1 MTPGVVGKSLGS
13 GGRTWNSRGMDLD
26 DTTDRA
32 RPGLMPDGDL
42 LDRVHDFLRGF
53 ERRQAERVV
62 ELPGGFAVLSPR
74 YAASHDHNKLCFLG
88 GVEAPEA
95 LRLADDVLGGAGL
108 GHRLVVV
115 GDDEVGAALAEPFQ
129 RAGYTHDVE
138 LIMVE
143 RGAGTGAGPRR
154 PAGADPVVVEP
165 VTAGDLADMERDG
178 WRGALPD
185 ASPETVEQLV
195 GRRCART
202 RAADSVL
209 FLAVR
214 DGDEVVARADLYLDP
229 ARGLAQ
235 IEDVLTDEAHRNR
248 GYAQALL
255 GDATRRA
262 REAGCA
268 TRFLLAAADDWPQV
282 LYGRLG
288 YAVIGSRHLF
298 SRTG

>member
-1 MTPGVVGKSLGS
+1 
-13 GGRTWNSRGMDLD
+13 MDLD
-26 DTTDRA
+26 DTTGRVL
-32 RPGLMPDGDL
+32 PGPTADGDL
-42 LDRVHDFLRGF
+42 LDRVRDFLRGF
-53 ERRQAERVV
+53 ERRQAHRVV
-62 ELPGGFAVLSPR
+62 ELPGGFAVLSAR
-74 YAASHDHNKLCFLG
+74 YAASHDHNKLCFRG
-88 GVEAPEA
+88 GVSAPEA

-115 GDDEVGAALAEPFQ
+115 DDDEVGAAFAGPFQ

-143 RGAGTGAGPRR
+143 RGTLPTVGTRR
-154 PAGADPVVVEP
+154 PAGAGPVVVEP
-165 VTAGDLADMERDG
+165 VTADDLADMERDG

-185 ASPETVEQLV
+185 ASPEVVEQLV
-195 GRRCART
+195 GRRRART
-202 RAADSVL
+202 GAADGVV

-214 DGDEVVARADLYLDP
+214 DGGEVVARADLYLDP
-229 ARGLAQ
+229 AAGLAQ

-288 YAVIGSRHLF
+288 YTVIGSRHLF
-298 SRTG
+298 SRTD

>member
-1 MTPGVVGKSLGS
+1 
-13 GGRTWNSRGMDLD
+13 MDLD
-26 DTTDRA
+26 DTTDRVL
-32 RPGLMPDGDL
+32 PGPAADGDL
-42 LDRVHDFLRGF
+42 LDRVRDFLRGF
-53 ERRQAERVV
+53 ERRQAQRVV

-74 YAASHDHNKLCFLG
+74 SAASHDHNKLCFRD

-108 GHRLVVV
+108 SHRLVVV
-115 GDDEVGAALAEPFQ
+115 DDDEVGATFAEPFR

-143 RGAGTGAGPRR
+143 RGSGTAGELRR
-154 PAGADPVVVEP
+154 PVVVEP
-165 VTAGDLADMERDG
+165 VTADDLADMERDG

-185 ASPETVEQLV
+185 ASPEAVEQLV
-195 GRRCART
+195 GRRRART
-202 RAADSVL
+202 GAADGVV

-214 DGDEVVARADLYLDP
+214 DGAEVVARADLYLDP
-229 ARGLAQ
+229 AVGLAQ

-262 REAGCA
+262 HEAGCA

-288 YAVIGSRHLF
+288 YTVIGSRHLF
-298 SRTG
+298 SRAD